1 MKKLKRISLDDLASG
16 VTVLDEGVQR
26 TFVGGTTSMN
36 NPYPRSEYEAYTGA
50 ELWSS
55 GGYTNPGGDGGDDDW
70 NKFGGTA
77 VGYGGDGVGITS
89 SFRFGGNVRISNGT
103 LTVIA
108 MVEDARS
115 DLGRSFSG
123 YLTVTVDGNVQTIQ
137 LSKSSSGDITPTGWS
152 SIGGASVKIPSG
164 NNVRVEFNVSGTH
177 DTGVGISTTSG
188 SYTLYST
195 Y

>member
-70 NKFGGTA
+70 NKFGGIA
-77 VGYGGDGVGITS
+77 VGYGTPELGLASAFKYTGSV
-89 SFRFGGNVRISNGT
+89 NISNGT
-103 LTVIA
+103 LNVIA
-108 MVEDARS
+108 MIQDYKPE
-115 DLGRSFSG
+115 LGRNFSG

-137 LSKSSSGDITPTGWS
+137 LSKSSSGDITPTGWN

-164 NNVRVEFNVSGTH
+164 NNVEIKFHVVGAY
-177 DTGVGISTTSG
+177 DTGTGISSTSG
-188 SYTLYST
+188 SYVLYESK
-195 Y
+195 